1 MFFSGC
7 LSDVREDFRASK
19 GRAEGLEG
27 QTGGLLPEEPLRAG
41 RAGAEALQ
49 SARTNA
55 ESHHRDVE
63 SRLVKILV
71 QWLKPVLKFNFRLTA
86 SWLLRC
92 MLTYGFSL
100 GHSQSLLCELALLC

>member
-27 QTGGLLPEEPLRAG
+27 QTGGLLPEEPV
-41 RAGAEALQ
+41 GAEALQ

-55 ESHHRDVE
+55 KSHHRDVE